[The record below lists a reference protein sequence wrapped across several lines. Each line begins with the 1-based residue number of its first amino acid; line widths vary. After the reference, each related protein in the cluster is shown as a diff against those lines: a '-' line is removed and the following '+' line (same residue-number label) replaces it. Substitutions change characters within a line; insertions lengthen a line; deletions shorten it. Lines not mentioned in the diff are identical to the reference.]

1 MRHPLESQV
10 YLPREIALAAGVPEE
25 DVVAALG
32 GRDRY
37 VPHAEAIDVAR
48 RLRGPARRDFRPA
61 AAPGLFAT
69 VTAPLQR
76 QSRRVPFAVSSALHA
91 GVISVAIL
99 VTTLGVVPSALTGAE
114 PASAEPVHL
123 VFLNLPG
130 PGGGGGGGGR
140 REPKPAV
147 KAERVGRAP
156 VSSPV
161 PERQPPAPVEPEPT
175 PPPLEAETF
184 PTVAAPVIPV
194 RADDRERPGVL
205 DAPKAEEPSQ
215 GPGTLG
221 GSGTGAGTG
230 VGPGDGSGIGPGS
243 GGGTG
248 GGPYRPGSGI
258 TPPRLLRE
266 VKATY
271 TEEARRAGLTGD
283 VVLEIVVRRDG
294 TVGDVTVR
302 KGLGA
307 GLNERAIEAVRQ
319 WTFSAATRQ
328 GSPVDVVVEVA
339 VEFSLR

>member
-1 MRHPLESQV
+1 MTHPIDTQV
-10 YLPREIALAAGVPEE
+10 YLPREIAAAAGVSV
-25 DVVAALG
+25 DAVVAVLG
-32 GRDRY
+32 HADLF
-37 VPHAEAIDVAR
+37 VPHAEAVALAR
-48 RLRGPARRDFRPA
+48 RLRTAARRDAPPEG
-61 AAPGLFAT
+61 APGLFGL
-69 VTAPLQR
+69 VTAPFR
-76 QSRRVPFAVSSALHA
+76 RESRTVPFAVSSALHA
-91 GVISVAIL
+91 GLISAAIF
-99 VTTLGVVPSALTGAE
+99 VTTVGVPATLTSAE
-114 PASAEPVHL
+114 PAGNEPVHL

-161 PERQPPAPVEPEPT
+161 PERKPPAPVQPEP
-175 PPPLEAETF
+175 PPPLEAESF

-194 RADDRERPGVL
+194 RADDCDRPGVL
-205 DAPKAEEPSQ
+205 DAAPAEEPSQ
-215 GPGTLG
+215 GPGSLG

-230 VGPGDGSGIGPGS
+230 VGQGDGSGIGPGS

-258 TPPRLLRE
+258 APPRLLRE

-271 TEEARRAGLTGD
+271 TEEARRAGIAGD

-307 GLNERAIEAVRQ
+307 GLNERAVEAVRQ
-319 WTFSAATRQ
+319 WRFSPASRQ
-328 GSPVDVVVEVA
+328 GVPVDVFVEVA